1 MTYRLEL
8 LRPVT
13 PCVRQIAAS
22 QIEGV
27 LSAYGD
33 EALSAKA
40 VHETRKALKR
50 LRALLTLVRH
60 GLKSDDMRRERARL
74 RAIAHSLAGARDTH
88 VMLETATAL
97 HDKGLPRD
105 CRGAGRAVI
114 GLLEIKRADN
124 GARLATEQMELP
136 VEKLREALGA
146 MRKLPLSELVFDD
159 VLDGFTETYARGRQ
173 LHEVVFERDVDD
185 ERIHDLR
192 KEVQQHWRHLQLLVN
207 AWPKALRPHIALARE
222 LSETLGKDHDI
233 AMLTAF
239 VREMAAD
246 QDDRPGRFDAYIELC
261 AGEQAK
267 LRRLAGLL
275 ARRLYAE
282 KPKAL
287 RRRIKV
293 YLETARELAVDELQQ
308 NESSAQVIA
317 IKR

>member
-1 MTYRLEL
+1 MTYRLEP

-22 QIEGV
+22 QIEDI

-50 LRALLTLVRH
+50 LRALLTLVRY

-74 RAIAHSLAGARDTH
+74 RGIAHSLAGARDTH

-146 MRKLPLSELVFDD
+146 MRTLPLSELAFDD

-173 LHEVVFERDVDD
+173 LHDVVFEAGVDD

-207 AWPKALRPHIALARE
+207 AWPKALRPHIILARD

-239 VREMAAD
+239 AREMAAD
-246 QDDRPGRFDAYIELC
+246 QDDRPSRRFDAYIELC

-308 NESSAQVIA
+308 NESAQVIVM
-317 IKR
+317 KK